1 MTTPD
6 RRSIGAKAVAV
17 LATTAVVLGGLAVCA
32 GMIFAFSPD
41 PETSLLWLVGAGV
54 GVGLLAWLLRERPV
68 HDHRRGWLWFLKRR
82 PKKIPYQL
90 KRRETA
96 PPPPEPPPQPP
107 TVERLRELAD
117 LGNTWVPSTLA
128 PPKDE
133 RRNTG
138 RH

>member
-1 MTTPD
+1 M
-6 RRSIGAKAVAV
+6 AV
-17 LATTAVVLGGLAVCA
+17 LATTWVVLGGLAACA
-32 GMIFAFSPD
+32 GMIFAFNPNPD
-41 PETSLLWLVGAGV
+41 TPLLWLVV
-54 GVGLLAWLLRERPV
+54 GTGLGIGFLAWLLRERPAY
-68 HDHRRGWLWFLKRR
+68 DHRRGWFWFLKRR

-90 KRRETA
+90 KRRENT
-96 PPPPEPPPQPP
+96 PPPSDEPPPQPP

>member
-6 RRSIGAKAVAV
+6 RRSIGAQAVAV
-17 LATTAVVLGGLAVCA
+17 LATTAVVLGGLTACA

-41 PETSLLWLVGAGV
+41 PGTSILWLVGGGLGV
-54 GVGLLAWLLRERPV
+54 AILAWLLRERTA
-68 HDHRRGWLWFLKRR
+68 HDHRRGWFWFLRRR
-82 PKKIPYQL
+82 PKKLAYQL

-96 PPPPEPPPQPP
+96 PPPAEPPPQPP

-128 PPKDE
+128 PPKDD
-133 RRNTG
+133 RRNSG